1 MEPLSLKPRDKEGTD
16 RDFEGAGVS
25 SKEEQDI
32 IQKAKLFNQIC
43 EGICFFLLM
52 ESVVTPSNKTNHIG
66 IVDHDQID
74 DSVETNLLDTFLE
87 TLVGRDDAAST
98 TKALALLEANS
109 GIEVCQRLLKNWK
122 QLRPLTQKF
131 IALVAEVKQTNE
143 HLSMNE
149 LNKAEKDVK
158 VLDEE
163 NEALEESSDTSIRLY
178 KKTKHTH
185 VSCGKAH
192 LPRLPLLPLLRFKC
206 VSKNWKTLISDP
218 YFNMKH
224 QRHHKNN
231 LNSQKLLVAVDKV
244 TFFSSSSL
252 STFQLVE
259 DIQNLDCPTNS
270 IPDHYCHIYG
280 SCNGL
285 VLVGI
290 FDRYDKQLLL
300 WNPSMRESTVLPRP
314 EFVTRYSTFGL
325 GYDAT
330 SDDYKV
336 LKLDQGYSDDI
347 HLQPSYEILALKSDS
362 WRKIRNYPSRISN
375 TGYTLEIEPK
385 FDEDHNMEPL
395 AFLNGAFHWVGF
407 SGVLCIVSFSSSS
420 DNMVFGE
427 ISLPEPPTFR
437 IYRLGMNSDY
447 GVSVL
452 GGMLCFYCTHY
463 QWQMD
468 GIFKLWIM
476 KDYGVKESWT
486 EIFTLKE
493 TRFHSIIP
501 KYWFADGEFLLCCKL
516 DGHSVFRT
524 SKGPFGLWPQI
535 GIHQDGVVY
544 TESLISPKSLLQR
557 VINHV

>member
-1 MEPLSLKPRDKEGTD
+1 MKQKMEPLSLRPRDKEGTH

-32 IQKAKLFNQIC
+32 IRKAKLFNQMC
-43 EGICFFLLM
+43 EG
-52 ESVVTPSNKTNHIG
+52 ESVVTPSNKANHID

-74 DSVETNLLDTFLE
+74 DCVETNLLDTFLE

-131 IALVAEVKQTNE
+131 IALVAE
-143 HLSMNE
+143 M
-149 LNKAEKDVK
+149 K

-185 VSCGKAH
+185 VSCGKA
-192 LPRLPLLPLLRFKC
+192 
-206 VSKNWKTLISDP
+206 
-218 YFNMKH
+218 
-224 QRHHKNN
+224 
-231 LNSQKLLVAVDKV
+231 
-244 TFFSSSSL
+244 SSTKAMRIDFQDEILMDIL
-252 STFQLVE
+252 SR
-259 DIQNLDCPTNS
+259 

-336 LKLDQGYSDDI
+336 LKLDQGYSGDI
-347 HLQPSYEILALKSDS
+347 HLQPSYEILALKSGS
-362 WRKIRNYPSRISN
+362 WRKIRNYPSRICPN

-407 SGVLCIVSFSSSS
+407 LGNHCIVSFSSSS

-468 GIFKLWIM
+468 DTFKLWIM

-493 TRFHSIIP
+493 TRFHSIVP
-501 KYWFADGEFLLCCKL
+501 KYRFADGEFLLCCKL

-524 SKGPFGLWPQI
+524 SKGPFGLWPHI

>member
-1 MEPLSLKPRDKEGTD
+1 MKQKMEPLSLKPRDKEGTD

-32 IQKAKLFNQIC
+32 IRKAKLFNQMC
-43 EGICFFLLM
+43 EG
-52 ESVVTPSNKTNHIG
+52 ESVVTPSNKTNHID

-74 DSVETNLLDTFLE
+74 DCVETNLLDTFLE

-143 HLSMNE
+143 HFSLNE

-178 KKTKHTH
+178 KKMKHTH
-185 VSCGKAH
+185 VSCGKASSTKAMRIDFQDEI
-192 LPRLPLLPLLRFKC
+192 LMDILSRLPLLPLLRFKC
-206 VSKNWKTLISDP
+206 VSKNWKTLISNS

-224 QRHHKNN
+224 QSHHKND

-252 STFQLVE
+252 STVQLVE

-336 LKLDQGYSDDI
+336 LKLDQGYSGDI
-347 HLQPSYEILALKSDS
+347 HLQPS
-362 WRKIRNYPSRISN
+362 
-375 TGYTLEIEPK
+375 
-385 FDEDHNMEPL
+385 
-395 AFLNGAFHWVGF
+395 
-407 SGVLCIVSFSSSS
+407 
-420 DNMVFGE
+420 
-427 ISLPEPPTFR
+427 
-437 IYRLGMNSDY
+437 
-447 GVSVL
+447 
-452 GGMLCFYCTHY
+452 
-463 QWQMD
+463 
-468 GIFKLWIM
+468 
-476 KDYGVKESWT
+476 
-486 EIFTLKE
+486 
-493 TRFHSIIP
+493 
-501 KYWFADGEFLLCCKL
+501 
-516 DGHSVFRT
+516 
-524 SKGPFGLWPQI
+524 
-535 GIHQDGVVY
+535 
-544 TESLISPKSLLQR
+544 
-557 VINHV
+557 